1 MTWKLLWKWRLA
13 LRRVYSHFFQ
23 WTRGLIK
30 TCPGWLDTCRD
41 LARRDFRLRLTHP
54 ISIKGAMVKF
64 QLLKWNDSQLLQ
76 TDCVKVEISVGFYS
90 ALHDSNMP
98 MLSNVFCC
106 YTSEPDYW
114 LGKRSSIFSDWL
126 CWFFSF
132 AFQFIAFVY
141 FTVTFTKSPYSL
153 SYFFWFFCSVVDL
166 LVFVVTA
173 CGFPILWLTL

>member
-1 MTWKLLWKWRLA
+1 
-13 LRRVYSHFFQ
+13 
-23 WTRGLIK
+23 
-30 TCPGWLDTCRD
+30 
-41 LARRDFRLRLTHP
+41 
-54 ISIKGAMVKF
+54 MVKF

-153 SYFFWFFCSVVDL
+153 SYFF
-166 LVFVVTA
+166 
-173 CGFPILWLTL
+173 